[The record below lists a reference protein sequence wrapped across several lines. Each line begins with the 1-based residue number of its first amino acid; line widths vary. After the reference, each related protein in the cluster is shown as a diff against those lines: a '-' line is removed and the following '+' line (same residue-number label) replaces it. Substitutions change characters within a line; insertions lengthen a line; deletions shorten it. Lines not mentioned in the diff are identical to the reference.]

1 MLFGGETPTLPQR
14 FPKRN
19 PVERIG
25 TPAVAKA
32 KTKKK
37 RRPEGALQTVLVK
50 KKLATTRKGAKQIV
64 RGLKR
69 RTYTIRETKGEWR
82 LRQRPPDCFVPGT
95 YGTKCFDRF
104 GVKRGVCMVF
114 ATLKKGAKR
123 RKACR

>member
-1 MLFGGETPTLPQR
+1 MVEGRSGTL
-14 FPKRN
+14 
-19 PVERIG
+19 V
-25 TPAVAKA
+25 VAKA

-64 RGLKR
+64 RELKY
-69 RTYTIRETKGEWR
+69 RTYTIRGTKNVWR
-82 LRQRPPDCFVPGT
+82 LRQRPPDCFVTEKGS

-104 GVKRGVCMVF
+104 GVKRGVCLVF